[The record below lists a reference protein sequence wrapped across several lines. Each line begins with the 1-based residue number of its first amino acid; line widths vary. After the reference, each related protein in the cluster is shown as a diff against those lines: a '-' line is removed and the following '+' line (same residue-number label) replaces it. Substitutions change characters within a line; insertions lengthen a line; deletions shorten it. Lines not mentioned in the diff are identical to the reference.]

1 MTSDTDGPEGNR
13 VGKKL
18 REAAT
23 FRQMAK
29 IDARSGRT
37 PVGAFA
43 ADRLEASARLKL
55 REGLEVDGVG
65 AGGEPVLLLPVGDGN
80 DQQTRDLKNT
90 VRDPDMVTA
99 SASLDRLRAAEAAGC
114 LDVAL
119 DTADTIQP
127 RNSMEMMLAHQA
139 ASAHQIAMRLAAIS
153 NNWMDRADPNVSI
166 ARPETKGPFMVEAVR
181 AANASARLMAA
192 YQDAMLALARVR
204 GGGKQTVVVQHVQ
217 VNDGG
222 RAVVAGKVGRG
233 GRKRGGG

>member
-1 MTSDTDGPEGNR
+1 MTDEGDGRKGNL
-13 VGKKL
+13 VGKTI

-23 FRQMAK
+23 YRRMAK
-29 IDARSGRT
+29 IDARSGRI
-37 PVGAFA
+37 PIGAST
-43 ADRLEASARLKL
+43 ADRLDATARFKL
-55 REGLEVDGVG
+55 RDGLEVDGFG
-65 AGGEPVLLLPVGDGN
+65 AGGEPVLLLPVAGG
-80 DQQTRDLKNT
+80 DQQSRDLKNT

-114 LDVAL
+114 LDIAL

-139 ASAHQIAMRLAAIS
+139 ASAHQMAMRLAAIS
-153 NNWMDRADPNVSI
+153 NNWMDRADPNLSI
-166 ARPETKGPFMVEAVR
+166 ARPESKGPFMVEAVR